1 MTQLILI
8 GSRGAGKTA
17 VGRLLSARL
26 ERPFVDLDDL
36 AIALAGG
43 GSIRDFM
50 ARAGEPA
57 WRELERRAFLDAT
70 GGPAP
75 PAILALGG
83 GAVTVP
89 AIREELVRLTDA
101 GSVRIVW
108 LSAPLATLAAR
119 LKADPGD
126 RGSMTGLGL
135 IDELPALLATREPLY
150 RGLSNLV
157 VETHGRSI
165 ADVADAVVAS
175 LATTDPLS

>member
-1 MTQLILI
+1 MPQLILI
-8 GSRGAGKTA
+8 GIRGAGKTS
-17 VGRLLSARL
+17 VGSLLAARL
-26 ERPFVDLDDL
+26 GRTFVDLDDR

-70 GGPAP
+70 GGPGP
-75 PAILALGG
+75 PTILALGG
-83 GAVTVP
+83 GSLSVP
-89 AIREELVRLTDA
+89 AIRDELVRLKDS

-108 LSAPLATLAAR
+108 LSAPIEALVAR
-119 LKADPGD
+119 LQADPGD
-126 RGSMTGLGL
+126 RGSLTGRGL

-165 ADVADAVVAS
+165 AEVADAVVAS
-175 LATTDPLS
+175 LASSNSLS